1 MYALQIDFSKRK
13 KIMFYFLKQNKKIL
27 KVHENIFK
35 IHHFLKRSDEYD
47 LIFCGL
53 QKTIKWKIN
62 KYQLW
67 FVKSYYCLRH
77 IWMIFH
83 KYTLTCKI
91 PTIRIGERENTRNDF
106 IDISLENFAR
116 WGAFLLQKYM
126 ISIVEYFSLF
136 RSHSQFL
143 EKNFFW
149 NANSRNIHYFN
160 RALNWIMI
168 S

>member
-1 MYALQIDFSKRK
+1 
-13 KIMFYFLKQNKKIL
+13 MFYFLKQNKKIL

-53 QKTIKWKIN
+53 QKTIEWKIN

-83 KYTLTCKI
+83 KYTLSCKI
-91 PTIRIGERENTRNDF
+91 PTIRIGERENTPNDF

-116 WGAFLLQKYM
+116 WGAFFFTEIYDKYCWILLSVQKPHA
-126 ISIVEYFSLF
+126 IFGNF
-136 RSHSQFL
+136 FFL
-143 EKNFFW
+143 ECKFP
-149 NANSRNIHYFN
+149 
-160 RALNWIMI
+160 
-168 S
+168 